1 MVQLAQKNAMALGAG
16 HRFIVF
22 LGERYCPVNVLN
34 AIKMIPRYGPTF
46 CATANPVEVVV
57 AETDQGRIARRNRRA
72 FSEGDRGGDD
82 VAWRKICF
90 GSLATS
96 CKHRALASR
105 ECYGRGQLRAYESR
119 SAKRFLAK
127 AHPGAMQGLSDEL
140 ASQRSLWVEL
150 TRWNVNRVSELT
162 RRPAPVQELT
172 RHWRSDPSPSTS
184 TQVDDFAV

>member
-22 LGERYCPVNVLN
+22 LGEGYCPVNVLN
-34 AIKMIPRYGPTF
+34 AIKMVPEICRIF

-57 AETDQGRIARRNRRA
+57 AETDREEDCSAQSTGFLRRGSREA
-72 FSEGDRGGDD
+72 MTSRGG
-82 VAWRKICF
+82 RICF

-150 TRWNVNRVSELT
+150 ARWNVNRVSELT

-172 RHWRSDPSPSTS
+172 RRSALGPVAEAHLPR
-184 TQVDDFAV
+184 